1 MQFDDRELI
10 EQAKAHPD
18 HFEPL
23 YTKYMGRIYTYFWF
37 RVGFQ
42 KELAE
47 DCMQE
52 TFLRAF
58 KHIADFHERG
68 VSYFSYLLTIAH
80 NLLVNYYRQNE
91 HTKTVPLDEVDEAV
105 FDSLNDENARR
116 ADASVLW
123 GAIATLSEGERE
135 ILTLR
140 YQKDLPIKEIAAAVG
155 KSENAVKLIISRAK
169 RKLSSHPALVEMVAA
184 H

>member
-10 EQAKAHPD
+10 EQAKANPD

-58 KHIADFHERG
+58 KHIADFRERG
-68 VSYFSYLLTIAH
+68 ISYFSYLLTIAH

-91 HTKTVPLDEVDEAV
+91 HAKTVPLDEVDEAV
-105 FDSLNDENARR
+105 FDSMIDEHTKRT
-116 ADASVLW
+116 DSTVLW
-123 GAIATLSEGERE
+123 SAIATLSENERA

-140 YQKDLPIKEIAAAVG
+140 YQKDLPIKEIATAVG

-169 RKLSSHPALVEMVAA
+169 RKLQQHPALIEMVAA